1 MKIKHCKFGINLS
14 HYRNSYIEKM
24 AKRLNDEIVPE
35 EIKNVKSDTENIN
48 NPDEIDKFLD
58 AKAENSFYYLKKT
71 YNEHDEKKFKEEY
84 IENNTNLDCENG
96 VVNGILTK
104 TAEKNQGKHSNE

>member
-35 EIKNVKSDTENIN
+35 EIENVKSDTENIN

-104 TAEKNQGKHSNE
+104 TAEKNQVKHSNE